1 MQMLGGSRC
10 QFNTRTFT
18 NDMTTFT
25 SKDDVLTLLVHLGYL
40 AFDFDTQEVYIPNEE
55 IRSEFLNAMV
65 DKKWS
70 EVIHAVEL
78 SRQLLETTL
87 QGVKIETINQ

>member
-1 MQMLGGSRC
+1 MQMLGGARC

-40 AFDFDTQEVYIPNEE
+40 TFDFDTQEVYIPNEE
-55 IRSEFLNAMV
+55 IRSEC
-65 DKKWS
+65 S
-70 EVIHAVEL
+70 EVIRTVEP